1 MRSFVL
7 RLTRPP
13 IPPLTCI
20 ALRAPAL
27 WCVNCAILLAVQV
40 YGKLPLSH
48 LIPML
53 APLDGWKGAARCVG
67 GMCLC
72 SRLHPA
78 PFPPSDRLHTPLRWD
93 TSYNMMM
100 LRLLSYGLDLHWC
113 RRAATAASTPGG
125 ATPGDKATPLPR
137 DEQRQL
143 ASSVLLE
150 SHYSGSPF
158 LAYILFPPLQ
168 IAGPIIP
175 FNAFAAQQLRRRG
188 LGAAST
194 SPPMPAK
201 VVAESSLAG
210 VARYGLRFAVVWACL
225 EWQTHAIHAN
235 AMATSSAAW
244 RSSGLLAPAQAAC
257 VSFWALMFTWLKFTC
272 MWRFFRL
279 WSLAWG
285 CVPPENML
293 RCVCNNYDAEGFWRG
308 WHASFNRWLVRYL
321 YIPLGG
327 SSARKPLNLWL
338 VFTFVAL
345 WHDLVEP
352 RLLGWAWLTC
362 LFLLP
367 ELGVKLAAR
376 LPWMSSRAHTA
387 AYRHACA
394 ALASLNITCL
404 MAANLVGFV
413 IGLSG
418 ARLWLSSMLTRDG
431 IRVLASS
438 LLTFFSAAHIMFEVR
453 AKESRRVLT

>member
-1 MRSFVL
+1 MRSPNAPPEL
-7 RLTRPP
+7 ASLTQ
-13 IPPLTCI
+13 LTCI
-20 ALRAPAL
+20 RAPAL
-27 WCVNCAILLAVQV
+27 WCINCAILLAVQL

-48 LIPML
+48 LFPML
-53 APLDGWKGAARCVG
+53 APLDGWKGAARCVV
-67 GMCLC
+67 MT
-72 SRLHPA
+72 LHGI
-78 PFPPSDRLHTPLRWD
+78 PPCPLKLTACTLLRWD

-113 RRAATAASTPGG
+113 RRAAAARPAPAEAVKPPS
-125 ATPGDKATPLPR
+125 R

-143 ASSVLLE
+143 AGSVLLE
-150 SHYSGSPF
+150 THYSAGPF
-158 LAYILFPPLQ
+158 LAFILFPPLQ

-188 LGAAST
+188 LGAASA
-194 SPPMPAK
+194 MPAK
-201 VVAESSLAG
+201 VVSESSLLG
-210 VARYGLRFAVVWACL
+210 VARYALRFALVWACL

-235 AMATSSAAW
+235 AMATSSSTW
-244 RSSGLLAPAQAAC
+244 RSSGLLAPGQAAC

-272 MWRFFRL
+272 LWRFFRL

-327 SSARKPLNLWL
+327 SSTLRPRNLWL

-376 LPWMSSRAHTA
+376 LPWVAARAHTA
-387 AYRHACA
+387 AYRHLCA

-418 ARLWLSSMLTRDG
+418 ARIWLSSVLTRDG
-431 IRVLASS
+431 ARVLAGA
-438 LLTFFSAAHIMFEVR
+438 LLTFFSAAHIMFEIR
-453 AKESRRVLT
+453 AAESRRATPPKALT